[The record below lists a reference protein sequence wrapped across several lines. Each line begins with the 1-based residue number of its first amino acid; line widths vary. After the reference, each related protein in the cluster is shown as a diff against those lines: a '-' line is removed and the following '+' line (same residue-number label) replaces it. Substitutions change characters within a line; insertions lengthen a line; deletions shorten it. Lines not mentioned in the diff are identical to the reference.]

1 MEVQGADTAP
11 GGVDH
16 SLYLSLTQC
25 PDCTYIEIGRA
36 HGVDGNTG
44 LQVSVG
50 ICLSSQIRGLWLL
63 LFHLGNLGFMFS

>member
-11 GGVDH
+11 GGVDY

-25 PDCTYIEIGRA
+25 PDCTCIAIGRA
-36 HGVDGNTG
+36 HGVDGATG
-44 LQVSVG
+44 LHVSVG

-63 LFHLGNLGFMFS
+63 FQLGNLGFMFS